1 MVIKDI
7 REIDDIAR
15 RVFGRTEHLLSLD
28 LAEYNHLKESSA
40 AIEVIKMDIPKLT
53 DESIASVEEALKDI
67 DTSKANAC
75 IVYICENN
83 IITVEQ
89 TDILMSLLLDKYFG
103 DADRSFGFS
112 GFVNSEVD
120 AEVYVFVGYKS
131 GEP

>member
-40 AIEVIKMDIPKLT
+40 AIEVIKMDIPRLT
-53 DESIASVEEALKDI
+53 DGAIDSVEEALKDI

>member
-7 REIDDIAR
+7 KEVDEIAR
-15 RVFGRTEHLLSLD
+15 RVFGRTEHLFSLD
-28 LAEYNHLKESSA
+28 LAEYDHLKEVSA

-53 DESIASVEEALKDI
+53 DRAIDSVEEAVKDI

-75 IVYICENN
+75 IVYVCENN

-89 TDILMSLLLDKYFG
+89 TDRLLSLIERFLGDTDLTFG
-103 DADRSFGFS
+103 LS
-112 GFVNSEVD
+112 GVVKSEVD

>member
-15 RVFGRTEHLLSLD
+15 RVFGRTDHLFSLD
-28 LAEYNHLKESSA
+28 LAEYDHLKERSA

-53 DESIASVEEALKDI
+53 DGVIDSVEEALKDI

-75 IVYICENN
+75 IVYVCENN

-89 TDILMSLLLDKYFG
+89 TDRLLSLMDKYLGGTDLTFG
-103 DADRSFGFS
+103 LS
-112 GFVNSEVD
+112 GVVKSKVD
-120 AEVYVFVGYKS
+120 AEVYVFVGY
-131 GEP
+131 ER

>member
-7 REIDDIAR
+7 REVDDIAR

-28 LAEYNHLKESSA
+28 LAEYDHLKESSA
-40 AIEVIKMDIPKLT
+40 AIEVIKKDIPKLT
-53 DESIASVEEALKDI
+53 DRYIDSVEEAVKDI

-89 TDILMSLLLDKYFG
+89 TDRLLSLMDKYLGGTDLTFG
-103 DADRSFGFS
+103 LS

-120 AEVYVFVGYKS
+120 AEVYVFVGY
-131 GEP
+131 ER

>member
-15 RVFGRTEHLLSLD
+15 RVFGRTEHLFSLD
-28 LAEYNHLKESSA
+28 LAEYDHLKEVSA
-40 AIEVIKMDIPKLT
+40 AIEMIKMDTPKLT
-53 DESIASVEEALKDI
+53 DGYIDSVEEAVKDI

-89 TDILMSLLLDKYFG
+89 TDRLLSLMNKYLG
-103 DADRSFGFS
+103 DTDLTFGFS
-112 GFVNSEVD
+112 GTVRSEVD
-120 AEVYVFVGYKS
+120 AEVYVFVGY
-131 GEP
+131 ER

>member
-40 AIEVIKMDIPKLT
+40 AIEVIKMDIPRLT
-53 DESIASVEEALKDI
+53 DGAIDSVEEALKDI

-75 IVYICENN
+75 IVYVCENN

-89 TDILMSLLLDKYFG
+89 TDRLLSLMDKYLGDTDLTFG
-103 DADRSFGFS
+103 LS
-112 GFVNSEVD
+112 GVVKSEVD
-120 AEVYVFVGYKS
+120 AAVYVFVGY
-131 GEP
+131 ER

>member
-7 REIDDIAR
+7 REIDEIAR
-15 RVFGRTEHLLSLD
+15 RVFGCTEHLLSLD
-28 LAEYNHLKESSA
+28 LAEYDNLKERSA

-53 DESIASVEEALKDI
+53 DGAIDSVEEEIKDI

-75 IVYICENN
+75 IVYVCENN

>member
-40 AIEVIKMDIPKLT
+40 AIEVIKMDIPRLT
-53 DESIASVEEALKDI
+53 DGYIDSVEEAVKDI

-75 IVYICENN
+75 IVYVCENN

-89 TDILMSLLLDKYFG
+89 TDRLLSLMDKYLGGTDLTFG
-103 DADRSFGFS
+103 LS
-112 GFVNSEVD
+112 GVVKSEVD
-120 AEVYVFVGYKS
+120 AEVYVFVGY
-131 GEP
+131 ER

>member
-53 DESIASVEEALKDI
+53 DESIASVEEAVKDI

-89 TDILMSLLLDKYFG
+89 TDRLLSLMDKYLGDTDLTFG
-103 DADRSFGFS
+103 LS
-112 GFVNSEVD
+112 GVVKSEVD

>member
-1 MVIKDI
+1 MLIKDI

-15 RVFGRTEHLLSLD
+15 RVFGRTDHLLSLD

-53 DESIASVEEALKDI
+53 DESIASVEEAVKDI

-89 TDILMSLLLDKYFG
+89 TDRLLSLMERFLGGTDLTFG
-103 DADRSFGFS
+103 LS
-112 GFVNSEVD
+112 GVVKSEVD
-120 AEVYVFVGYKS
+120 AEVYVFVGY
-131 GEP
+131 ER

>member
-7 REIDDIAR
+7 REIDEIAR
-15 RVFGRTEHLLSLD
+15 RIFGRTAHLFSLD
-28 LAEYNHLKESSA
+28 LAEYDHLKERSA

-67 DTSKANAC
+67 DTSRANAC

-89 TDILMSLLLDKYFG
+89 TDRLLSLMDKYLGDTDLTFG
-103 DADRSFGFS
+103 LS
-112 GFVNSEVD
+112 GVVNSEVD
-120 AEVYVFVGYKS
+120 AEVYVFVGY
-131 GEP
+131 ER

>member
-7 REIDDIAR
+7 RELDEIAS
-15 RVFGRTEHLLSLD
+15 RVFGRTEHLFSLD

-75 IVYICENN
+75 IVYVCENN

-89 TDILMSLLLDKYFG
+89 TDRLLSLMDKYLGDTDLTFG
-103 DADRSFGFS
+103 LS
-112 GFVNSEVD
+112 GFVKSEVD
-120 AEVYVFVGYKS
+120 AEVYVFVGY
-131 GEP
+131 EL

>member
-40 AIEVIKMDIPKLT
+40 AIEVIKMDIPRLT
-53 DESIASVEEALKDI
+53 DGAIDSVEEEVKDI

-75 IVYICENN
+75 IVYVCENN

-89 TDILMSLLLDKYFG
+89 TDRLLSLMDKYLG
-103 DADRSFGFS
+103 DTDLTFGFS
-112 GFVNSEVD
+112 GTVRSEVD
-120 AEVYVFVGYKS
+120 AEVYVFVGY
-131 GEP
+131 ER

>member
-7 REIDDIAR
+7 KEIDEIAR
-15 RVFGRTEHLLSLD
+15 RIFGRTDHLFSLD

-40 AIEVIKMDIPKLT
+40 AIEVIKMDIPRLT

-75 IVYICENN
+75 IVYVCENN

-89 TDILMSLLLDKYFG
+89 TDRLLSLMDKYLG
-103 DADRSFGFS
+103 DTDLTFGFS
-112 GFVNSEVD
+112 GGVKSEVD
-120 AEVYVFVGYKS
+120 AEVYVFVGY
-131 GEP
+131 ER

>member
-15 RVFGRTEHLLSLD
+15 RVFGRTDHLLSLD
-28 LAEYNHLKESSA
+28 LAEYNHLKETSA

-53 DESIASVEEALKDI
+53 DGAIDSVEEALKDI

-75 IVYICENN
+75 IVYVCENN

-89 TDILMSLLLDKYFG
+89 TDRLLSLMDKYLGGTDLTFG
-103 DADRSFGFS
+103 LS
-112 GFVNSEVD
+112 GVVKSEVD
-120 AEVYVFVGYKS
+120 AEVYVFVGY
-131 GEP
+131 ER

>member
-1 MVIKDI
+1 MLIKDI

-53 DESIASVEEALKDI
+53 DESIASVEEAVKDI

-89 TDILMSLLLDKYFG
+89 TDRLLSLMDKYLGDTDLTFG
-103 DADRSFGFS
+103 LS
-112 GFVNSEVD
+112 GVVKSEVD
-120 AEVYVFVGYKS
+120 AEVYVFVGY
-131 GEP
+131 ER